1 LSQKGEGGGGAGTSR
16 QGRSRA
22 GPRALPLHAGFSGYA
37 RVGKGLD
44 GELLDLHHR
53 SGRTLP
59 TVVRLIS
66 CDSSLSKI
74 RFNYHRFDILLQVA
88 ELRRRMVYNVQV
100 EF

>member
-1 LSQKGEGGGGAGTSR
+1 MLLRHDVFQ
-16 QGRSRA
+16 
-22 GPRALPLHAGFSGYA
+22 PV
-37 RVGKGLD
+37 RVGGKALD
-44 GELLDLHHR
+44 AELLDLHHR

-74 RFNYHRFDILLQVA
+74 HFNYHRFDILLQVA
-88 ELRRRMVYNVQV
+88 ELRRRMVYNVQE

>member
-1 LSQKGEGGGGAGTSR
+1 MGDGGSWGRWFMGTVVR
-16 QGRSRA
+16 R
-22 GPRALPLHAGFSGYA
+22 LHASFSGSPE
-37 RVGKGLD
+37 VGNGLD

-88 ELRRRMVYNVQV
+88 ELRRRMVYNVQE

>member
-1 LSQKGEGGGGAGTSR
+1 MTD
-16 QGRSRA
+16 GRRCE
-22 GPRALPLHAGFSGYA
+22 RKVVRRLHASFSGSPW
-37 RVGKGLD
+37 VGNGLD

-74 RFNYHRFDILLQVA
+74 HFITTVLTYYYRWLNLDAGWFIMSKRSFSCQYYITGG
-88 ELRRRMVYNVQV
+88 
-100 EF
+100 